1 MLQPAPV
8 SSPAPAPVSPSSP
21 RTPRQTRKSGIA
33 LAIQSQAR
41 SQNQAQPGQSQQ
53 STKNS
58 NGHNSSTSNTFS
70 LNGSNR
76 SGSNNSHISS
86 NNNNSRQQ
94 RSTSQSHA
102 RHQSMPTQ
110 QRKPAP
116 GSPSGSSK
124 SGNGSGPVT
133 LLKRTSAAVV
143 APTPSFTVPSIPIL
157 QGQALTGNKQRN
169 QQKSRP
175 QSHQSQTHQ
184 SSGPTSKSKRTQR
197 RKDIEAD
204 TDLLSKADL
213 EAAVNQSPPMN
224 PSSPPSSTDSD
235 DSESAAAMHAT
246 SQPRSAKGQQTRSLG
261 RTSKLS
267 ESPPRRPS
275 SAPVMPQLRKGI
287 PTLQRQQNV
296 PQSNH
301 GLQQSLGGH
310 SYQQAGYGSPSI
322 QPMDATDA
330 QLRRN
335 PTKAN
340 SADRIMLA
348 DRVAA
353 EKKSALYA
361 GPTFHNSPAPT
372 SLPIPAFVSSL

>member
-1 MLQPAPV
+1 
-8 SSPAPAPVSPSSP
+8 
-21 RTPRQTRKSGIA
+21 
-33 LAIQSQAR
+33 
-41 SQNQAQPGQSQQ
+41 
-53 STKNS
+53 
-58 NGHNSSTSNTFS
+58 
-70 LNGSNR
+70 
-76 SGSNNSHISS
+76 
-86 NNNNSRQQ
+86 
-94 RSTSQSHA
+94 
-102 RHQSMPTQ
+102 MPTQ

-116 GSPSGSSK
+116 GSPSGFSK
-124 SGNGSGPVT
+124 SGNGASPVT
-133 LLKRTSAAVV
+133 ILKRTSAAVV
-143 APTPSFTVPSIPIL
+143 APTPSGTVPSIPIL
-157 QGQALTGNKQRN
+157 QAQGQTGNKQRN

-175 QSHQSQTHQ
+175 QSHQ

-246 SQPRSAKGQQTRSLG
+246 SQARSAKGQQTRALG

-275 SAPVMPQLRKGI
+275 SAPVMPQLRKGM
-287 PTLQRQQNV
+287 PTMHRLQNV
-296 PQSNH
+296 PQSNN

-310 SYQQAGYGSPSI
+310 TYQKAGYGSPSI
-322 QPMDATDA
+322 QSMDATDA

-372 SLPIPAFVSSL
+372 SLPIPAFVSSLGGNFAEPPMPPPIPFFAEAASPQLNSMRPQRTQSETSGGWLAHQSMPGLSSRQEPSFSGHYPLPERMATSNYTMNSPPVPHGADHLTEISQNLRSLLKIQSQ